1 MKYSTKSEFI
11 SGLREALYKNGVS
24 DTRDILLDFDQHF
37 DDGAAA
43 GETEAEVCEKLGDVE
58 EIAKQYISD
67 EVDVEP
73 VKETASEN
81 KAEAS
86 GFDNNTYSQPA
97 MNTAQPSASA
107 APNQGGFT
115 PDGGAI
121 AGRICVDVFVFS
133 WAIPALFSVI
143 LGFYSAV
150 VSIGFAGLGVMIGGI
165 GMNFMDVSGLIQSPF
180 SSISTILLGLMLMAL
195 CGLLV
200 SLCFVIG
207 RGFVDIIKSII
218 NWHSRAF
225 VGRNVVKTT
234 AMRKAEKQNP
244 APMELDL
251 GGVSL

>member
-11 SGLREALYKNGVS
+11 SGLREALYKNGIS

-67 EVDVEP
+67 EVSVEP
-73 VKETASEN
+73 VRETVSES
-81 KAEAS
+81 AEAS
-86 GFDNNTYSQPA
+86 GFDNNTYSQPM

-107 APNQGGFT
+107 ASNQGGFT
-115 PDGGAI
+115 PDGGAV

-133 WAIPALFSVI
+133 WAIPTLFGVI
-143 LGFYSAV
+143 LCFYSAV
-150 VSIGFAGLGVMIGGI
+150 ISIGCAGLGVIIGGT

-180 SSISTILLGLMLMAL
+180 SPLSTILFGFMLLAL

-200 SLCFVIG
+200 SLCWVIG
-207 RGFVDIIKSII
+207 RGFVDIIKNII

-234 AMRKAEKQNP
+234 AMRKAEKQNT

>member
-67 EVDVEP
+67 EVSVES
-73 VKETASEN
+73 VKETAEAPA
-81 KAEAS
+81 AEAS
-86 GFDNNTYSQPA
+86 GFDNNNYGRSQT
-97 MNTAQPSASA
+97 NTAAA
-107 APNQGGFT
+107 APAPTAQGGFT

-133 WAIPALFSVI
+133 WAIPALLSVI

-150 VSIGFAGLGVMIGGI
+150 ISIGCAGLGVVIGGI

-180 SSISTILLGLMLMAL
+180 SPISTILLGFMLLAL

-200 SLCFVIG
+200 SLCYIIG
-207 RGFVDIIKSII
+207 RGFVDIIKNII

-234 AMRKAEKQNP
+234 AMLKAEKKNP
-244 APMELDL
+244 APMELEL
-251 GGVSL
+251 GGMRV